1 MNWKPI
7 VSGALALALMAGCAA
22 PADPDDLA
30 YQAADIKRD
39 AQLLTVDG
47 QAVTAETYLFWLLSA
62 ISQQQYYGNLSGD
75 EWEETITIGEESK
88 PTVDV
93 LKEDALE
100 TAKLY
105 SVIESKATAA
115 GVTLTE
121 EQEQEVNDQLA
132 QVAEQLGGEDQLQ
145 QWLDSR
151 CITKEGFLALNRVYY
166 LNENLR
172 DQMTE
177 AGELTVT
184 DAEVE
189 QFVEEQDIY
198 AAKHILISTRKIAA
212 DGQSYETMTDEEIA
226 QAKALAEDLRQ
237 QLRDAGDSEEKF
249 DELMK
254 EYSEDGRD
262 ENGDLY
268 MPDGYTYIYPGYMV
282 TEFEMGALALE
293 IGQISDPVES
303 QFGYHIILR
312 IPVDMD
318 TAREDCNEDYKFSQ
332 LTQQWLDEAKVET
345 TKAYDELDPKTFYDR
360 LNEIVQA
367 RQAAAESAQ
376 PSDSAAPADSA
387 QPADSA
393 APEASPE
400 PTPVG

>member
-1 MNWKPI
+1 MKWKPI
-7 VSGALALALMAGCAA
+7 VSGALALTLMAGCAA

-47 QAVTAETYLFWLLSA
+47 KAVTAETYLFWLLSA
-62 ISQQQYYGNLSGD
+62 ISQQQYYGNLTGD
-75 EWEETITIGEESK
+75 EWEETISIGEESR
-88 PTVDV
+88 PTADV

-105 SVIESKATAA
+105 SVIESKAAAA

-132 QVAEQLGGEDQLQ
+132 QVAQQLGGEDKLQ

-177 AGELTVT
+177 AGDLAVT

-189 QFVEEQDIY
+189 QFVEDQDIY
-198 AAKHILISTRKIAA
+198 AAKHILISTRKFAA
-212 DGQSYETMTDEEIA
+212 DGQSYEEMTDEEKA

-237 QLRDAGDSEEKF
+237 QLKDAGDSEEKF
-249 DELMK
+249 DQLMK

-262 ENGDLY
+262 DNGDLY
-268 MPDGYTYIYPGYMV
+268 MPDGYTYVYPGYMA

-293 IGQISDPVES
+293 VGQVSDLVET

-318 TAREDCNEDYKFSQ
+318 MAREDCNEEYKFSQ
-332 LTQQWLDEAKVET
+332 LTQQWLDQAKVET

-360 LNEIVQA
+360 LNEITAA
-367 RQAAAESAQ
+367 RRAAAESAQ
-376 PSDSAAPADSA
+376 PSESA
-387 QPADSA
+387 QPETSGEPSETPAD
-393 APEASPE
+393 
-400 PTPVG
+400 PTPTPAG